1 MKHYPS
7 TLSLLSVILFA
18 NTAGSFLFSTVEAV
32 GISTATLSFSLV
44 LLDAEEG
51 GGDGVTRKS
60 GVLFSFTARLFTGFL
75 LPAAWNGIWLSVPL
89 PALCLPHGAWDLLGT
104 DVHAVDLVSEVS
116 LCSIRF
122 ALWGRLRIAGERE
135 ALQAATFNEDEFLTF
150 MWVLV
155 EGPENLIG
163 WGPTLHGKQPSTSV

>member
-60 GVLFSFTARLFTGFL
+60 GVLFSF
-75 LPAAWNGIWLSVPL
+75 PAAWNGIWLSVPL